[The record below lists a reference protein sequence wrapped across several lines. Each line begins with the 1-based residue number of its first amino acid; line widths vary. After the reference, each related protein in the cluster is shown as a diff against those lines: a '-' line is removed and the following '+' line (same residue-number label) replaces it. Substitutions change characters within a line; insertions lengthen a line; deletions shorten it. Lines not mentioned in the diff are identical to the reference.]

1 MHMEQIYNQTM
12 KITSNL
18 EYIELYTIMVAIYCY
33 LEGGNHKVLKFN
45 ISDPSSFEISGS
57 FF

>member
-1 MHMEQIYNQTM
+1 M

-18 EYIELYTIMVAIYCY
+18 EYIELYTIMVAIYRY
-33 LEGGNHKVLKFN
+33 LEGGNCKLLKFN
-45 ISDPSSFEISGS
+45 ISDPSSFEIRGS